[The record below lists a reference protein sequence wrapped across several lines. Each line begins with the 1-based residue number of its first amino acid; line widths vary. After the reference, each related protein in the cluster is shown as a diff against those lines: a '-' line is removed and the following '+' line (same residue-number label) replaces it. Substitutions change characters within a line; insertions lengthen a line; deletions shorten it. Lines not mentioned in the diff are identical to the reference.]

1 MTVVFAKKC
10 WHWMNVLVKM
20 YQNKG
25 RWFGMAKDV
34 LTISSVDSLV
44 LTIKCDGTAQDMY
57 WDMY

>member
-1 MTVVFAKKC
+1 
-10 WHWMNVLVKM
+10 M

-44 LTIKCDGTAQDMY
+44 LTIKCDCTAQDMY
-57 WDMY
+57 WDMC